1 MKGIQEVIKSG
12 VGGQGEQTFP
22 KIRTGFHHFPLALTY
37 FPKKQHQKH
46 IYKSPWY
53 VNILMQSVAQAKF
66 PIASRWMRYSIL
78 CSFGVSSTKSLLCWK
93 RIWSRP
99 TKRDSG
105 SLKVFRLEIFRRA
118 HKSLSQ
124 WCLSPA
130 PTWIRIWKQKACW
143 VCASVVWVSGLPGL
157 TGLGR
162 GDFRGG
168 RGTVWGKREGC
179 FSPFFPPFSLLSPRF
194 PPETPDTQASASIV
208 ERRREGDN
216 ICYYFSLP
224 SPKSDAKRLETD
236 G

>member
-1 MKGIQEVIKSG
+1 
-12 VGGQGEQTFP
+12 
-22 KIRTGFHHFPLALTY
+22 
-37 FPKKQHQKH
+37 
-46 IYKSPWY
+46 
-53 VNILMQSVAQAKF
+53 MQSVEQAKF
-66 PIASRWMRYSIL
+66 PIATRWMLYSIL
-78 CSFGVSSTKSLLCWK
+78 CSFGVSSSKSLLCWK
-93 RIWSRP
+93 RIWNRP

-105 SLKVFRLEIFRRA
+105 SLKVFLLEIFRRA
-118 HKSLSQ
+118 HKSLSR

-143 VCASVVWVSGLPGL
+143 VCTSVVWVSGLPGL
-157 TGLGR
+157 RGLGR
-162 GDFRGG
+162 GDLRGG

-179 FSPFFPPFSLLSPRF
+179 FSPFFPPFSLLSPHF

-208 ERRREGDN
+208 ERRGEGDN